1 MRCGGSD
8 HIKARVDVSGTT
20 YTVEDSARTTI
31 NGIDLV
37 AENVGSDAANGIATI
52 ARFSVFSRRSE

>member
-1 MRCGGSD
+1 M
-8 HIKARVDVSGTT
+8 SGTT